1 MSGTASDDFLQG
13 AKAAEREERQVQAK
27 IDALEAR
34 SFRADDSGAMQAG
47 ARPYPVPPFPE
58 QHLRKP
64 GLEAALDPAPMYDA
78 PFWKGSGKLDGKRAL
93 ITGAGQGIGKASALH
108 MQREGATVLA
118 TDVNEATLAELAA
131 QGFETRVLNVRDPS
145 SIAAAVAAAGK
156 VDVLFN
162 CAGFVAAGTI
172 LDCDEAQWAFSM
184 DLNMTAMYRMC
195 KAFLP
200 GMIAAGGGN
209 IINMASVAGSVIAAP
224 NRFVY
229 GATKAGVIGLTKS
242 IAADFIGQGIRAN
255 AICPG
260 TVESPSLDQRLRDT
274 GDYDAARKAFIAR
287 QPIGRIGKA
296 EEIAALVVYLASDES
311 AYTTGVAHVIDG
323 GWANI

>member
-1 MSGTASDDFLQG
+1 MGRLT
-13 AKAAEREERQVQAK
+13 
-27 IDALEAR
+27 
-34 SFRADDSGAMQAG
+34 
-47 ARPYPVPPFPE
+47 
-58 QHLRKP
+58 
-64 GLEAALDPAPMYDA
+64 
-78 PFWKGSGKLDGKRAL
+78 GKTAL
-93 ITGAGQGIGKASALH
+93 ITAAGQGIGRASALA
-108 MQREGATVLA
+108 MAREGAKVLA
-118 TDVNEATLAELAA
+118 TDVNAAALAELADEGL
-131 QGFETRVLNVRDPS
+131 QTRVLDVRDPA
-145 SIAAAVAAAGK
+145 SIAAAVAAAGP

-195 KAFLP
+195 RAFLP
-200 GMIAAGGGN
+200 GMIERGAGS
-209 IINMASVAGSVIAAP
+209 IINMASVASTVIAAP

-229 GATKAGVIGLTKS
+229 GATKAGVIGLTKA
-242 IAADFIGQGIRAN
+242 IAADFISRGIRAN

-274 GDYDAARKAFIAR
+274 GDYDAARAAFIAR
-287 QPIGRIGKA
+287 QPIGRIGRP

-323 GWANI
+323 GWSNT